1 MKRFFIEI
9 LHEETIPTE
18 NLLALTGGA
27 GASECGN
34 DAACN
39 VLVECGG
46 LADCPRLEYCGS
58 YNP

>member
-34 DAACN
+34 DA
-39 VLVECGG
+39 
-46 LADCPRLEYCGS
+46 DCPRPEYCGS